1 MLAVGEGMNRVA
13 NESARGSMRV
23 EVRVGL
29 LTALL
34 LVVVTNCLGS
44 TAGMFLSTG
53 NAYQQA

>member
-53 NAYQQA
+53 NA